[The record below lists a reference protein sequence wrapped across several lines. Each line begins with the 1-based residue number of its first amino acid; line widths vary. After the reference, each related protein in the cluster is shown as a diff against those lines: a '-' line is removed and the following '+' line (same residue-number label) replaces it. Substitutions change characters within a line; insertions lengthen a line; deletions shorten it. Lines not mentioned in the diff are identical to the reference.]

1 MSDMTYRTL
10 NATED
15 LVAFCDRAREKGW
28 LALDTE
34 FVRERTYFAQLGLL
48 QLALAD
54 DVVLVDPLTA
64 VDLTALW
71 QLVADPGVVKVI
83 HAGGEDLELMF
94 QQGGLIP
101 QNVFDTQVASTV
113 AGLGNSMGYAALV
126 ANYFDIE
133 LDKSQSR
140 TNWLAR
146 PLSPEQE
153 YYAAADVY
161 YLAAIYPQLLAQLSE
176 QDRLALVADECALQI
191 AKRTREMP
199 LDLAWRDIGNAW
211 QLTDQQRACLQ
222 ELAAWRL
229 QTAREKDKPLGFIV
243 KEAILMD
250 VARNEADDKTK
261 LAAIDD
267 LHPQALRRWGDAMA
281 TAVTRGLQRA
291 AEDLPPPMPRLD
303 FEEGYKRLFKQA
315 KELVKQEAEAL
326 GVPAPFMGSR
336 KQINDV
342 FQWLWFADEALQK
355 RLPMPDLLAGWRGAR
370 LKSQLEALLLP
381 RP

>member
-1 MSDMTYRTL
+1 MSDVTYRTL

-15 LVAFCDRAREKGW
+15 LVAFCDRARENGW

-34 FVRERTYFAQLGLL
+34 FVRERTYYAQLGLL
-48 QLALAD
+48 QLGLAD
-54 DVVLVDPLTA
+54 DVVLVDPLKNI
-64 VDLTALW
+64 DLTPLW
-71 QLVADPGVVKVI
+71 QLVADPRVVKVI

-113 AGLGNSMGYAALV
+113 LGLGDSMGYAALV
-126 ANYFDIE
+126 ASFYDIE

-153 YYAAADVY
+153 YYAAADVF
-161 YLAAIYPQLLAQLSE
+161 YLAAIYPQLLAQLN
-176 QDRLALVADECALQI
+176 DTGGLALVADECALQI

-229 QTAREKDKPLGFIV
+229 QTARDKDKPLGFIV
-243 KEAILMD
+243 KEAVLLE
-250 VARNEADDKTK
+250 VARREVDSKAK
-261 LAAIDD
+261 LAAIEDF
-267 LHPQALRRWGDAMA
+267 HPQALRRWGDAMVA
-281 TAVTRGLQRA
+281 AVNLGLQRPA
-291 AEDLPPPMPRLD
+291 AELPSPMPRLD
-303 FEEGYKRLFKQA
+303 FEEGYKALFKKA
-315 KELVKQEAEAL
+315 KALVKAEADAL
-326 GVPAPFMGSR
+326 GVPPPFMGSR

-342 FQWLWFADEALQK
+342 FQWLWFTDEALRK
-355 RLPMPDLLAGWRGAR
+355 RLPVPDLLAGWRGAR